1 LDVLLQI
8 LVTGLTLGAMYAL
21 ASVGLAL
28 IWGTLGM
35 FNMAHGMLMTVGAYA
50 AYSAVALLGLPTAIG
65 LPAGLAAGAATGL
78 LTHLLIVHFML
89 GTRNFETNVMVATAG
104 VAILLEDFILKF
116 FGGYPFPQPVA
127 LTGSF
132 KLGDVVVS
140 LQSLAIVGIALV
152 LIGATALLL
161 LKTRLGRAI
170 RATAMNLDAAR
181 LMGVRAERTYRTVL
195 LIAGGL
201 AGVAGVLISS
211 LATLSP
217 QMGGDPFVKAF
228 VICVVAG
235 LGNVPGA
242 GIAAV
247 ALGLVEAAVQYF
259 LGVRFGFPVMLGLV
273 ILVLIWRPNG
283 LFGKKEVVRL

>member
-1 LDVLLQI
+1 MDVFVQI

-35 FNMAHGMLMTVGAYA
+35 FNMAHGLFMTVGAYGS
-50 AYSAVALLGLPTAIG
+50 YSAVIQLGLPAYIG
-65 LPAGLAAGAATGL
+65 LPAGFIAGGVTGCI
-78 LTHLLIVHFML
+78 THLLIVKYMV
-89 GTRNFETNVMVATAG
+89 GTTNFGTNIMVATAG
-104 VAILLEDFILKF
+104 VAILLEDLVLKT
-116 FGGYPFPQPVA
+116 FGAYPFPQPVN

-132 KLGDVVVS
+132 KLANVAVS
-140 LQSLAIVGIALV
+140 YQALV
-152 LIGATALLL
+152 IVAVAAALIAVTALLL

-181 LMGVRAERTYRTVL
+181 LMGVRTERTYLQVL
-195 LIAGGL
+195 AIAGAL
-201 AGVAGVLISS
+201 AGAAGVLISS

-217 QMGGDPFVKAF
+217 QVGGDPMLKAF

-235 LGNVPGA
+235 LGHVG
-242 GIAAV
+242 GTGLAAV

-259 LGVRFGFPVMLGLV
+259 LGVRFGFPVMLALV
-273 ILVLIWRPNG
+273 IIFLIWRPNG
-283 LFGKKEVVRL
+283 LFGKKAVVRL